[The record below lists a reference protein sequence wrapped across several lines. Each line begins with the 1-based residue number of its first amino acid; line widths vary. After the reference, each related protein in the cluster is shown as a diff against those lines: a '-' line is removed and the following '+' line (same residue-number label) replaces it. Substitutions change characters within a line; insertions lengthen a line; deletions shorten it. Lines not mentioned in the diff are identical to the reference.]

1 MAGAFAF
8 LLFVFFVGATGD
20 DKPTGPETTA
30 AAADSRETPRAT
42 PTAKATPTGTP
53 AAEPAPAS
61 SPEPPPPQAA
71 PPTSDQI
78 IAQAQP
84 STALALLATLEVK
97 GRAPKTGYDRALFGQ
112 AWADTD
118 RNGCGTRDDM
128 LKRDLTGETFKAG
141 TGDCVVLTGQLADPY
156 TGQTLSFTKADA
168 GAIQIDHLVA
178 LSDAWQKG
186 AQQWDAGKRL
196 AFANDPLN
204 LLAVDGPTN
213 ASKSDGDAAT
223 WLPPN
228 KGYRCAMVA
237 RQTAVKAKYALW
249 VTAAEREAI
258 ARVLSVCPNE
268 PAPTGGS
275 PTTAAVPAQATS
287 GAPQPAASPAPVAAA
302 PEAPAPAARRFAN
315 CTEMRTVYP
324 QGVGMPGAVDSVSG
338 GVGTRA
344 AALKRCSFG
353 VQPSPRQPLGEQV
366 VQQAA
371 HRTAARV
378 QHGRRVPVAR
388 RSAAASNRMTVTS
401 DVCRVPVSIRAT
413 VQTGTRAASETLH

>member
-1 MAGAFAF
+1 MAGVVAFILLVF
-8 LLFVFFVGATGD
+8 LAGGCANAR
-20 DKPTGPETTA
+20 PTEPDTTSAAAEGRASSLPTLSPTA
-30 AAADSRETPRAT
+30 A
-42 PTAKATPTGTP
+42 P
-53 AAEPAPAS
+53 AAEPAPTS
-61 SPEPPPPQAA
+61 SPEPPPAPE
-71 PPTSDQI
+71 PPTTDQI

-97 GRAPKTGYDRALFGQ
+97 GRAPKTGYDRDLFGQ

-118 RNGCGTRDDM
+118 RNGCDTRNDM
-128 LKRDLTGETFKAG
+128 LARDLTQETFKAG
-141 TGDCVVLTGQLADPY
+141 TRDCVVLTGQLADPY
-156 TGQTLSFTKADA
+156 TGQMLTFTKADA
-168 GAIQIDHLVA
+168 SAIQIDHVVA

-249 VTAAEREAI
+249 ITAAERDAI
-258 ARVLSVCPNE
+258 ARVLSTCPNE

-275 PTTAAVPAQATS
+275 PTTAALPAQATS
-287 GAPQPAASPAPVAAA
+287 SAPPPAASKAAPPPVPAPPA
-302 PEAPAPAARRFAN
+302 APAPAGARRFAN

-324 QGVGMPGAVDSVSG
+324 HGVGMPGAVDKVSG
-338 GVGTRA
+338 ST
-344 AALKRCSFG
+344 K
-353 VQPSPRQPLGEQV
+353 
-366 VQQAA
+366 
-371 HRTAARV
+371 
-378 QHGRRVPVAR
+378 PVTTFE
-388 RSAAASNRMTVTS
+388 RSSELYEANRGS
-401 DVCRVPVSIRAT
+401 DGDKDGIACEKA
-413 VQTGTRAASETLH
+413 